1 MARKKQKDVLFCTV
15 CRTNEISAERITH
28 GAVTCSKECARRL
41 RTIRRR
47 LVDRVKCR
55 YCGAPSTLEERREFK
70 KWRLSR
76 GEGKRGRKLGSKNK
90 PKANGQAEFTEMIH
104 VN

>member
-1 MARKKQKDVLFCTV
+1 MPPKRKKDQLFCVV
-15 CRTNEISAERITH
+15 CRVSEISAERITH

-55 YCGAPSTLEERREFK
+55 YCGAPSTLEERKEFK

-76 GEGKRGRKLGSKNK
+76 GEGKRGRPKK
-90 PKANGQAEFTEMIH
+90 PAIPPNGQAAFTEMMH
-104 VN
+104 VT